1 MAEQIMP
8 QTLRERKAAHIPITG
23 LTAYDYPTAVLI
35 DRAGLDLILVGDS
48 LGRIILGHPR
58 IEATTMQE
66 MIHHCA
72 AVSRGAQRALV
83 VGDMPF
89 GSYEVDPT
97 RAVENAVQLIK
108 EGGVGAVKLEGGSE
122 VLPAI
127 SALATARIPVFGHLA
142 PQHTPSWAGTAEE
155 RRDSLV
161 EAALDLGR
169 AGAVAIVLVGLE
181 EQTAAA
187 ITAALQSIPSIG
199 YLSGPHCDGRL
210 LITPAMLGLLP
221 PQDPLPGPYGAL
233 GQQLFEAFTRFRE
246 DTLSGAAT
254 SLEAH
259 GPDAAHR

>member
-1 MAEQIMP
+1 MAEQITP

-23 LTAYDYPTAVLI
+23 LTAYDYPSAVLI

-97 RAVENAVQLIK
+97 RAVENAVQLMK
-108 EGGVGAVKLEGGSE
+108 AGGVGAVKLEGGSE
-122 VLPAI
+122 VVPAV

-142 PQHTPSWAGTAEE
+142 PVHAPPWAGMAEE
-155 RRDSLV
+155 RRDALV

-181 EQTAAA
+181 EQIAAA
-187 ITAALQSIPSIG
+187 ITAALQSVPTIG
-199 YLSGPHCDGRL
+199 YLSGPHCDGQL
-210 LITPAMLGLLP
+210 LVTPTMLGLLP
-221 PQDPLPGPYGAL
+221 PQDPVPGPYGNL
-233 GQQLFEAFTRFRE
+233 GQQLFETFRRFRE
-246 DTLSGAAT
+246 DALSGAT
-254 SLEAH
+254 DTETR
-259 GPDAAHR
+259 GPDTAHR